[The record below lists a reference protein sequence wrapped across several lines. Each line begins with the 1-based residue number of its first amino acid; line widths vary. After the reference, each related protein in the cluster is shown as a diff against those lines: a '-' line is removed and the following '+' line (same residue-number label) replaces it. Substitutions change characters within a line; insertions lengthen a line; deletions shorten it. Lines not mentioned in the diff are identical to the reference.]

1 MDVSDEILKSLQAA
15 VVDRFGDGPMKV
27 SIKAVEIDEVR
38 KTIRFE
44 LRVET
49 LDDPSAFAKKLYG
62 FTAIVRD
69 LLPNEW
75 RKLFPVITPVVGPAR
90 IQRRPAARRPGAAGA
105 YGDPGGIPPWRGDAF
120 GVQRCRGAWPRH
132 R

>member
-75 RKLFPVITPVVGPAR
+75 RKLFPVITPVVGPALGK
-90 IQRRPAARRPGAAGA
+90 AVVA
-105 YGDPGGIPPWRGDAF
+105 
-120 GVQRCRGAWPRH
+120 
-132 R
+132 